1 MDLHVVGFVVFSVV
15 AVVDSFAAQERKKI
29 SLLMIKKA
37 QRPWY
42 WKLEI
47 NLEAFQKSISFY
59 MHTAGRSW
67 VDKD

>member
-1 MDLHVVGFVVFSVV
+1 MDLHVEGSVVFSVV
-15 AVVDSFAAQERKKI
+15 AVVDSFAAQEHTKI
-29 SLLMIKKA
+29 NLLVIKKA

-47 NLEAFQKSISFY
+47 HLEAFQKSISFY